1 MAPGGRILSTVP
13 KHMYAILSGTS
24 MATPWAVGIAAL
36 LLSAVRNGHIKATL
50 NSVEDYR
57 ETLRKYAIDIKDE
70 HLDDKSFYEGFGI
83 IDARKM
89 HELFHGS

>member
-1 MAPGGRILSTVP
+1 
-13 KHMYAILSGTS
+13 

-36 LLSAVRNGHIKATL
+36 LLSAVKHKKVSTVL

-57 ETLRKYAIDIKDE
+57 VALRQYAIDITDSNLK
-70 HLDDKSFYEGFGI
+70 DKSFYEGFGI

-89 HELFHGS
+89 HELFH